1 MMKTDEYHN
10 MLNAER

>member
-1 MMKTDEYHN
+1 MKTDEYHN